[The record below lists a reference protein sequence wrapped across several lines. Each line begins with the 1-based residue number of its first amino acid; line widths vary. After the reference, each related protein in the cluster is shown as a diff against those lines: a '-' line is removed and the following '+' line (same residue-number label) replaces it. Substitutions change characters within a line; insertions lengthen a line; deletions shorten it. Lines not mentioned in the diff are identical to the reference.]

1 MNSKDTDPASHVR
14 QNDVDCGV
22 DNKRV
27 GTTCDAQPPSLPAAA
42 RVPINRC
49 NLPAVI
55 LGSLTFQRHPT
66 ALMIDGVQALHREL
80 FPLLDALNEP
90 AARARLFTDYMTV
103 HFRLDSLEDAGWNKD
118 SRHKRHKA
126 DYLRMARGWHFD
138 PNSRE
143 GAVLKGWVESRFGL
157 LPRYHNGPLQDSGGD
172 AYRSY
177 LEARATG
184 LYSTNA
190 LEAQLDLLYTYCQEE
205 LARQFTNQ
213 KHLRLYR
220 GVNRLDEHEV
230 LEKTGRRECIV
241 LLNNLN
247 SFTACRERADEF
259 GDYILE
265 ADVPLSKIFFF
276 TRLLPGMLKGEDE
289 YVVIGG
295 VYEVK
300 MSLM

>member
-1 MNSKDTDPASHVR
+1 LNTKDTDLTSYVG
-14 QNDVDCGV
+14 QNRVDCGI
-22 DNKRV
+22 DNKQV
-27 GTTCDAQPPSLPAAA
+27 GATGGVQPPSLPASA

-66 ALMIDGVQALHREL
+66 ALIIDGVQALHREL
-80 FPLLDALNEP
+80 FPLLDALDDP

-157 LPRYHNGPLQDSGGD
+157 LPRYHNGPLQDSDGD
-172 AYRSY
+172 AYRGY

-205 LARQFTNQ
+205 LTRQFADR

-220 GVNRLDEHEV
+220 GVNRLDEYEV

-276 TRLLPGMLKGEDE
+276 TRLLPDMLKGEDE